1 MQPLASELRAP
12 RGKADPFYYSVNFMN
27 HAGVGPLEGWVVSDG
42 SSHVRP
48 SACQLKLTRG
58 YNNCPPIV
66 WVQLDRSIRIFSPNI
81 LPVELLIDS

>member
-1 MQPLASELRAP
+1 M
-12 RGKADPFYYSVNFMN
+12 
-27 HAGVGPLEGWVVSDG
+27 AGG

-58 YNNCPPIV
+58 YNNSPPIV

-81 LPVELLIDS
+81 VPVELLRDS